1 MKIIA
6 ETWGE
11 FFELTEEYYEI
22 PQDAPH
28 KHYYNGLIYDS
39 CGCIIGKYNIENSME
54 YKGYIIE
61 LPKFRGDTWKII
73 KDDKEIYNAHSTY
86 HAKSII
92 DELSGNYNTHYLEH
106 YEK

>member
-1 MKIIA
+1 
-6 ETWGE
+6 
-11 FFELTEEYYEI
+11 
-22 PQDAPH
+22 
-28 KHYYNGLIYDS
+28 
-39 CGCIIGKYNIENSME
+39 ME

-92 DELSGNYNTHYLEH
+92 DELSGNYNTHYLKH